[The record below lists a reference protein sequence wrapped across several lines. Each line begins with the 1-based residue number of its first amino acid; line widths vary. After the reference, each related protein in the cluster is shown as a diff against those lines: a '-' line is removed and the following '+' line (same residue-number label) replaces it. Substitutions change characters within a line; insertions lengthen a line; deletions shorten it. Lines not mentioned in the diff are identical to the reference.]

1 MIGLSVSFVVKEDKV
16 EEFVTRMRDLIKDVH
31 AKEPGC
37 KTYEIFKAGR
47 DATNKFQMIEL
58 YADQDAFRAHGQT
71 DHFKSKFPAVQE
83 LLVEPPVLI
92 RGETV

>member
-1 MIGLSVSFVVKEDKV
+1 MIGLSVSFIVKEDKV
-16 EEFVTRMRDLIKDVH
+16 DEFITRMRDLQKDVR

-37 KTYEIFKAGR
+37 KVYEFFRAGR

-71 DHFKSKFPAVQE
+71 DHFKAKFPAVQE
-83 LLVEPPVLI
+83 LLAEPPVLI